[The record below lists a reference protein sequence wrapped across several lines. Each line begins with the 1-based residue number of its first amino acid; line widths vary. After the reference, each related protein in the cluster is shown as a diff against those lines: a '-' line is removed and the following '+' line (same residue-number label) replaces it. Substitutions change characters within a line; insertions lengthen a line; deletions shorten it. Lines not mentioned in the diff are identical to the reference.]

1 MRAPLLLICASPSMA
16 RSNDTRRGGGAAE
29 RSREPQTLDE
39 LHEVVLH
46 GHRVFYRG
54 AGSGPVVVLVHGITS
69 TSATWANVLPYLAER
84 FTVIAPDLLGHG
96 ESAKPRGDY
105 SLGAY
110 ASGIRDLL
118 IALGHERATVVGH
131 SLGGGVAMQLAYQF
145 PEHCERLVLVSSGG
159 LGREITALLRAASLP
174 GSELVLPLL
183 VNERLLGAGRA
194 AGRLLG
200 RIGLRVH
207 TDLGEVLRGH
217 ASLADGD
224 ARAAFIHTL
233 RTIVDPGGQ
242 RVDASDRLYL
252 AQAIPFLIVWGE
264 RDPIVPVEHAH
275 AAHRL
280 VPGSRLELFPN
291 AGHFPHLDDPL
302 RFVRLLTNFIETTE
316 PAEVHAKRWTELLRS
331 GAPSGSVGRPS
342 LRPRDGRRAEDSHT
356 RSLNRPA
363 TEAEARARRAAPSS
377 SA

>member
-1 MRAPLLLICASPSMA
+1 L
-16 RSNDTRRGGGAAE
+16 T
-29 RSREPQTLDE
+29 EPELD
-39 LHEVVLH
+39 LHELVLH
-46 GHRVFYRG
+46 GHRVYFRS

-118 IALGHERATVVGH
+118 IALGHERATFVGH

-183 VNERLLGAGRA
+183 VNERLLGAGRGV
-194 AGRLLG
+194 GRLLG

-207 TDLGEVLRGH
+207 TDVGEVLRGH
-217 ASLADGD
+217 ASLSHGE
-224 ARAAFIHTL
+224 ARTAFLHTL
-233 RTIVDPGGQ
+233 RTIVDAGGQ
-242 RVDASDRLYL
+242 RVDARDRLYL

-264 RDPIVPVEHAH
+264 RDPIIPVEHAR

-280 VPGSRLELFPN
+280 VPGSRLELFPG

-302 RFVRLLTNFIETTE
+302 RFVRLLIDFMATSE
-316 PAEVHAKRWTELLRS
+316 PAQVHAGRWSELLRS
-331 GAPSGSVGRPS
+331 GAGDFAPPPRPS
-342 LRPRDGRRAEDSHT
+342 AAARPR
-356 RSLNRPA
+356 RPA
-363 TEAEARARRAAPSS
+363 KPAAARRPIG
-377 SA
+377 